1 MNTQNLHRL
10 VDELCAAITFLAR
23 AIPKR
28 SVRTWIELLFGAMI
42 TQRGF
47 VTDAYLAIRPGRHW
61 TTYFKWLQNGRWSW
75 VALGLQTARLALRLL
90 APSGPIYLPLDDTVV
105 FRSSRRAPEAKF
117 HHQHGT
123 KPNRPRFALG
133 QNWVTLAIALDLGT
147 RTLAVPV
154 LSRLVRTTGNAG
166 KLVAAKTLLRVCRSL
181 FSPYRAIVLLDCWYM
196 RRSLIQC
203 AQTLG
208 YHVLGQ
214 VRKDTALHLLPD
226 PRPPGRRGRPRKYG
240 AKLTPDRVAQLP
252 LAQLRVFV
260 YGAWHTAYYRS
271 EVVLARFLGGQRV
284 RAVWV
289 TLERDSGTRSAPRLL
304 LSTDLTLSPAEILQA
319 YCRRW
324 AIEDLFNQLKNRW
337 GWKETWQQSRQ
348 VLHRWVQI
356 LSTGYALPQLLT
368 YQGLLD
374 PDDVRFLYPWR
385 YNQPPTAGM
394 VRDLIAHLFR
404 HVDLRALWDA
414 KRQKFR
420 APQWH
425 KPQRKPPDL
434 QNAA

>member
-1 MNTQNLHRL
+1 MNPQHLNRL
-10 VDELCAAITFLAR
+10 IAELCAAITFLAKVV
-23 AIPKR
+23 PKR
-28 SVRTWIELLFGAMI
+28 SVRTWVELLFGAMM
-42 TQRGF
+42 THGGF
-47 VTDAYLAIRPGRHW
+47 VTHAYLAVRPGRHW

-75 VALGLQTARLALRLL
+75 VALGLQTARLALRLCPTGRL
-90 APSGPIYLPLDDTVV
+90 YLPLDDTVV
-105 FRSSRRAPEAKF
+105 FRSSRRAPEATF

-133 QNWVTLAIALDLGT
+133 QNWVTLALALERGS
-147 RTLAVPV
+147 RTFAVPI

-166 KLVAAKTLLRVCRSL
+166 KLVAAKTLLRTGRSL
-181 FSPYRAIVLLDCWYM
+181 FAPYRAVVLLDCWYM

-214 VRKDTALHLLPD
+214 VRRDTALHLPPE

-240 AKLTPDRVAQLP
+240 AKLTADRVLQLP
-252 LAQLRVFV
+252 LAQIRVVV
-260 YGAWHTAYYRS
+260 YGARHIAHYRS

-289 TLERDSGTRSAPRLL
+289 TLERETGGTRSAQRLL
-304 LSTDLTLSPAEILQA
+304 LSTDLTLSPEEILRA
-319 YCRRW
+319 YSRRW

-337 GWKETWQQSRQ
+337 GWKETWQQTRQ

-356 LSTGYALPQLLT
+356 LSTGYALPQVIT

-374 PDDVRFLYPWR
+374 PRDVRFLYPWR
-385 YNQPPTAGM
+385 YQQPPTAGM
-394 VRDLIAHLFR
+394 VRDLIARVFG

-414 KRQKFR
+414 KGQKFVVPEWANPPR
-420 APQWH
+420 D
-425 KPQRKPPDL
+425 PPDRS
-434 QNAA
+434 NAA